1 MPRLARTWT
10 CPVWIPIGVA
20 LLCGAHRLDAQARS
34 NYEELQTFSGVLNH
48 IRINYVDSVGYA
60 ALVRAAIDGVLRSLD
75 PHSRFVPR
83 EDVEREVALERGE
96 LGTIGLVLEDV
107 DGVATV
113 LAVVP
118 DGPADRKGVLP
129 GDRLRFID
137 DTVAAGRDVEA
148 LMLRLAGKSG
158 TRVRL
163 ALERGSRLEPQTY
176 EVTIKRDDLKER
188 SVGTTRMLDDS
199 TGFVRLALFG
209 TDAADELEKAVN
221 RLRHD
226 GAKRLIL
233 DLRGNPG
240 GSVLASV
247 EVASLFLPKATV
259 VFRTRGR
266 KKSVDEDYVTK
277 RDGRFDDLPLIA
289 LIDDH
294 SASAAEALAGSLQDH
309 DRALLVGRRSFGKA
323 LMQSPFVLP
332 GGDVVWLTIGRV
344 LTPGGRFIQRRYAG
358 LAVEQY
364 YGLAGR
370 GGTEGDTVEVFR
382 TDAGREVRGGGGIRP
397 DIETSAPVPRPTW
410 HAVAAD
416 SGFEEA
422 VADSVAFTL
431 AKTDAGRANWL
442 ASQDRWRTDLLEPFL
457 LRTRQRLDVVAEPDR
472 ALDAALARRLAARVA
487 LVRWGQDARDELLLA
502 TDPTVQRAR
511 EVFSRLQEL
520 LAGPTN

>member
-1 MPRLARTWT
+1 MRCRERRAGLRTVRWSLLL
-10 CPVWIPIGVA
+10 VVA
-20 LLCGAHRLDAQARS
+20 GALPLRAQARS
-34 NYEELQTFSGVLNH
+34 NYEELQTFSSVLNH
-48 IRINYVDSVGYA
+48 IRINYVDSVGYP

-75 PHSRFVPR
+75 PHSRFVSR
-83 EDVEREVALERGE
+83 EDVERQVALERGE

-107 DGVATV
+107 DGVPTV

-118 DGPADRKGVLP
+118 DGPADRKGILP
-129 GDRLRFID
+129 GDRLRSID
-137 DTVAAGRDVEA
+137 DTVAVGRDVDA

-163 ALERGSRLEPQTY
+163 ALERGPRLEPQTY

-199 TGFVRLALFG
+199 TGYVRLAQFG
-209 TDAADELEKAVN
+209 ADAAGELEKTVN
-221 RLRHD
+221 RLRRD

-240 GSVLASV
+240 GGVLASV

-266 KKSVDEDYVTK
+266 KKSVDEDYVTR

-309 DRALLVGRRSFGKA
+309 DRALLMGRRSFGKA
-323 LMQSPFVLP
+323 LMQSAFVLP
-332 GGDVVWLTIGRV
+332 GGDLVWLTIGRV
-344 LTPGGRFIQRRYAG
+344 LTPSGRFIQRRYAG
-358 LAVEQY
+358 LAIEQY
-364 YGLAGR
+364 YGLAGH
-370 GGTEGDTVEVFR
+370 GGTEDDTAAVFH
-382 TDAGREVRGGGGIRP
+382 TAAGREVRGGGGIRP
-397 DIETSAPVPRPTW
+397 DLEMPAPITRPTW

-431 AKTDAGRANWL
+431 ATGDAARASWL
-442 ASQDRWRTDLLEPFL
+442 EAPDRWRTDLLEPFL
-457 LRTRQRLDVVAEPDR
+457 ERVRRRLHVLAEHDSTLDV
-472 ALDAALARRLAARVA
+472 ALARRLAARVA
-487 LVRWGQDARDELLLA
+487 LVRWGQEARDELLLV

-511 EVFSRLQEL
+511 ETFPRLGEL
-520 LAGPTN
+520 LAGQTK